1 MNDLLQS
8 LRAAVGARQ
17 VLTHEDPATDL
28 ALLRLAAQRLAK
40 ACTSLRRL
48 SSTI

>member
-28 ALLRLAAQRLAK
+28 AAYEQDW
-40 ACTSLRRL
+40 RRRHL
-48 SSTI
+48 GRAPGRG